1 MNDLSRPVSGYA
13 IEAALTAW
21 HAARSRLLIE
31 DPSLEQ
37 DEAALSE
44 ILGPEEGEVGDILA
58 RVLRAKVHAESM
70 AAAAH
75 EQAEQIVARKRR
87 YLAREETMKGLAFAL
102 MDTLGRRKV
111 ELGDL
116 TASIVRGRIG
126 VHISDAEQVPD
137 IYVEVVTERKPD
149 KATIKSAIEAGHDV
163 PGAELRNGMDFLMIK
178 KG

>member
-1 MNDLSRPVSGYA
+1 MNEIRPPSGYL
-13 IEAALTAW
+13 IETVMATW
-21 HAARSRLLIE
+21 MAARQRLLE
-31 DPSLEQ
+31 NDPTLEN
-37 DEAALSE
+37 DEAELTE
-44 ILGPEEGEVGDILA
+44 ILGPVQGDADDILA

-70 AAAAH
+70 AAAAD
-75 EQAEQIVARKRR
+75 ERARLIVERKRR
-87 YLAREETMKGLAFAL
+87 YLAREDAMKSLAFAL
-102 MDTLGRRKV
+102 MDTLGKRKV

-126 VHISDAEQVPD
+126 VHISDAEKVPD

-149 KATIKSAIEAGHDV
+149 KATIKSAIEDGHDV